1 MPDPKNSVE
10 SLQIELEKLGQEH
23 RQLEQHNAILLRL
36 ALAQQQPELS
46 FEQTL
51 GRFTEEVA
59 SYLEIQRVS
68 VCVYNRSQTI
78 LRCLDCYDASEG
90 THTADQEFEV
100 QHFPAYFNALEHE
113 RIVAAEDAANDP
125 RTREFIHAYFSEQN
139 ISSMLDSPIRVQRKL
154 RGVMCCQHVGPLRKW
169 TKDQQ
174 RFLASVTD
182 LLSLSVATHDMRRT
196 EQTMLALLE
205 SAAQGV
211 IAVNE
216 AGNITVVNSMVEK
229 LFGYER
235 EELLGL
241 PFEKLIP
248 EDLSDNTLEIQDGN
262 LARSSS
268 HKFGMGKY
276 FSGYRK
282 NGEKFPV
289 EIALS
294 FVKQDGEH
302 LALALMTDV
311 TGRVNSDRKLKQ
323 SEQLYRNVVE
333 DQTDLI
339 SRCTPDGIRTF
350 VNRAYCEYHD
360 KAPKELLG
368 ASIYEVIPPHD
379 RKKVRESFTGMTAEN
394 PVHSYEHRVLRPDGK
409 LALNQW
415 LDHAIFDDTGKLQEI
430 QSIGRDVT
438 KEREAEARLREA
450 QRLESIAVLASGIAH
465 DFNNLLTPIL
475 IYSEGLRAYFA
486 DGSVESSQVLQILAA
501 ANRAK
506 ELVRQILTFGRESHE
521 AERKPTAIAP
531 VIQDTLQLLRAS
543 VPKQI
548 HFIVSVDSECGTVEA
563 DPSELYQILSNL
575 CTNACQAMPA
585 GGTLTVSAS
594 EVSLE
599 HTDLPAGRYVQVI
612 VQDTGSGIAP
622 ENLERIFDPFFSTK
636 PPGEGTGLG
645 LSVVHGAVTGLG
657 GRIVVQSQTG
667 QGTTFVV
674 YLPCTDKKPVQLGR
688 SLGLTHVAVGNERI
702 LVVDDEQAVLESTQF
717 MLQQLG
723 YHVTACASAN
733 EALTCFS
740 TKPTSFDLVLS
751 DMTMPR
757 TSGVELLRRIREQ
770 RPEIPVMLMTGFAG
784 LLNEKELRRYG
795 IDEFIIKPLTAQE
808 LGTSIRRSLD
818 PAGEEWGAKS
828 EEQQI
833 ASEPEPSPPAQQ
845 SSILVIDDDSMVRK
859 SMIQLLSSLGYQPL
873 GASSLSEAREQLARH
888 SLGAVLVDHHLNGE
902 DGFAAVPMLREL
914 ASVSETQKPTIFI
927 GMTGA
932 GALEEPARHKLDG
945 FLIKPFSAEELRE
958 LLDQQS

>member
-1 MPDPKNSVE
+1 MPDQENTVE
-10 SLQIELEKLGQEH
+10 SLKAELDKLRLEH

-46 FEQTL
+46 FEETL
-51 GRFTEEVA
+51 GNFTEEVA
-59 SYLEIQRVS
+59 SYLGIQRVS
-68 VCVYNRSQTI
+68 VCVYNRDKTI
-78 LRCLDCYDASEG
+78 LRCLDCYDSLTS
-90 THTADQEFEV
+90 THTAGLELEVEQFPTYFE
-100 QHFPAYFNALEHE
+100 ALEQE
-113 RIVAAEDAANDP
+113 RVIAADDAASDP
-125 RTREFIHAYFSEQN
+125 RTREFVSSYFAEQN

-154 RGVMCCQHVGPLRKW
+154 RGVMCCQHVGPKRKW
-169 TKDQQ
+169 NAEQQ

-182 LLSLSVATHDMRRT
+182 LLSLSVASHDMRRT
-196 EQTMLALLE
+196 EQTMRALLE

-216 AGNITVVNSMVEK
+216 AGDITVVNSLVEK
-229 LFGYER
+229 LFGYSRSEI
-235 EELLGL
+235 LGEPL
-241 PFEKLIP
+241 EKLIP
-248 EDLSDNTLEIQDGN
+248 EDLGDNTLEIQDGN

-268 HKFGMGKY
+268 HGFGLERY
-276 FSGYRK
+276 FTGHRK
-282 NGEKFPV
+282 DGETFPL

-302 LALALMTDV
+302 LALALLTDV
-311 TGRVNSDRKLKQ
+311 TERVKSERKIQQ
-323 SEQLYRNVVE
+323 SEQLYRNIVE

-339 SRCTPDGIRTF
+339 SRCSPDGIRTF
-350 VNRAYCEYHD
+350 VNRAYCQYHD
-360 KAPKELLG
+360 KTQEELLG
-368 ASIYEVIPPHD
+368 KSIYEVIPPND
-379 RKKVRESFTGMTAEN
+379 RKKVRESFACMTAEN

-415 LDHAIFDDTGKLQEI
+415 LDHAIFDENGELHEI

-475 IYSEGLRAYFA
+475 IYSEGLRTYFA

-506 ELVRQILTFGRESHE
+506 ELVRQILTFGRKSQES
-521 AERKPTAIAP
+521 ERKPTAIAP

-548 HFIVSVDSECGTVEA
+548 HFKVSVDSECGTVEA
-563 DPSELYQILSNL
+563 DPTELYQILSNL

-594 EVSLE
+594 EVSIE
-599 HTDLPAGRYVQVI
+599 HTDLPAGLYVQLI
-612 VQDTGSGIAP
+612 VQDTGSGISP

-636 PPGEGTGLG
+636 PAGEGTGLG

-657 GRIVVQSQTG
+657 GRIDVQSQPG

-674 YLPCTDKKPVQLGR
+674 YLPCTDKTPLQTSKM
-688 SLGLTHVAVGNERI
+688 LGLTHVAVGNERI

-723 YHVTACASAN
+723 YHVTACSSAN

-740 TKPTSFDLVLS
+740 GKPDSFDLVLS

-757 TSGVELLRRIREQ
+757 TSGVELLRKIHEQ
-770 RPEIPVMLMTGFAG
+770 RSEIPVVLMTGFAG
-784 LLNEKELRRYG
+784 LLNEKELGRYG
-795 IDEFIIKPLTAQE
+795 INEFIIKPLTAHE
-808 LGTSIRRSLD
+808 LGTTIRRSLD
-818 PAGEEWGAKS
+818 PEGEKSGARS
-828 EEQQI
+828 EEQI
-833 ASEPEPSPPAQQ
+833 PSPQQ
-845 SSILVIDDDSMVRK
+845 SSLPVTPLSILVVDDDSMVRN
-859 SMIQLLSSLGYQPL
+859 SMLQLLNSLGYKPL
-873 GASSLSEAREQLARH
+873 GASCLTEAQEQLSNH
-888 SLGAVLVDHHLNGE
+888 TLGAVLIDHHLNGE
-902 DGFAAVPMLREL
+902 DGFAAVPSLREQ
-914 ASVSETQKPTIFI
+914 ATATGTKKPPMFI
-927 GMTGA
+927 GMTGS
-932 GALEEPARHKLDG
+932 GTLEEPEGHSLDG
-945 FLIKPFSAEELRE
+945 YLVKPFSAEQLQEFLE
-958 LLDQQS
+958 KP

>member
-1 MPDPKNSVE
+1 MTAPEKTVE
-10 SLQIELEKLGQEH
+10 ALQAELEELRQQH
-23 RQLEQHNAILLRL
+23 RHLEQHNAILLRL

-51 GRFTEEVA
+51 EKFTEEVA
-59 SYLEIQRVS
+59 NYLAIERVG
-68 VCVYNRSQTI
+68 VCVYNRDKTV
-78 LRCLDCYDASEG
+78 LRCLDSYDASQAA
-90 THTADQEFEV
+90 HTSGLEFVVEEY
-100 QHFPAYFNALEHE
+100 PDYFAALEHE
-113 RIVAAEDAANDP
+113 RVLAAEDAVNDP
-125 RTREFIHAYFSEQN
+125 RTREFASSYLAEHN
-139 ISSMLDSPIRVQRKL
+139 ISSMLASPIHVQRQL
-154 RGVMCCQHVGPLRKW
+154 RGVMCCQHVGPPRTW
-169 TKDQQ
+169 TEEQQ

-216 AGNITVVNSMVEK
+216 AGNIVVVNSLVEK

-235 EELLGL
+235 EELLGQPL
-241 PFEKLIP
+241 EKLIP
-248 EDLSDNTLEIQDGN
+248 EDLGDNTLEIHDGN

-268 HKFGMGKY
+268 HRFGMGKY

-282 NGEKFPV
+282 DGEKFPV

-302 LALALMTDV
+302 LALALLTDV
-311 TGRVNSDRKLKQ
+311 TKRVESERKLKQ

-339 SRCTPDGIRTF
+339 SRCTPAGIRTF

-360 KAPKELLG
+360 KTQDELLG

-379 RKKVRESFTGMTAEN
+379 RKKVRESFACMTPEN
-394 PVHSYEHRVLRPDGK
+394 PIQSYEHRVLRPDGK

-415 LDHAIFDDTGKLQEI
+415 LDHAIFDEAGTLQEV

-521 AERKPTAIAP
+521 ADRQPTAIAP

-548 HFIVSVDSECGTVEA
+548 DFRVSVDSECGTVEA

-594 EVSLE
+594 EVTLE
-599 HTDLPAGRYVQVI
+599 HTDLPAGLYVQLI
-612 VQDTGSGIAP
+612 VQDTGSGITP

-636 PPGEGTGLG
+636 PAGEGTGLG

-657 GRIVVQSQTG
+657 GRIDVQSQPG
-667 QGTTFVV
+667 KGTTFVV
-674 YLPCTDKKPVQLGR
+674 YLPCTDKKPVLTGK
-688 SLGLTHVAVGNERI
+688 SLGLSHVAVGTERI

-723 YHVTACASAN
+723 YQVTACASAN

-740 TKPTSFDLVLS
+740 AKPTGFDLVLS

-770 RPEIPVMLMTGFAG
+770 RPEIPVILMTGFAG
-784 LLNEKELRRYG
+784 LLNEKELKRYG

-808 LGTSIRRSLD
+808 LGGTIRRCLGSGSEVQGTKSEKRPLAPQSSPLKPQTSIL
-818 PAGEEWGAKS
+818 
-828 EEQQI
+828 I
-833 ASEPEPSPPAQQ
+833 
-845 SSILVIDDDSMVRK
+845 VDDDPMVRNSMV
-859 SMIQLLSSLGYQPL
+859 QLLSSLGYKPL
-873 GASSLSEAREQLARH
+873 AASSLSEAREQLA
-888 SLGAVLVDHHLNGE
+888 SNSPSAVLIDHHLSSE
-902 DGFAAVPMLREL
+902 DGFAAVPELREQ
-914 ASVSETQKPTIFI
+914 AIDRGTKKPPKFI
-927 GMTGA
+927 GITGS
-932 GALEEPARHKLDG
+932 GALKEPAGHKLDG
-945 FLIKPFSAEELRE
+945 YLVKPFSAEQLRE
-958 LLDQQS
+958 LLEKN